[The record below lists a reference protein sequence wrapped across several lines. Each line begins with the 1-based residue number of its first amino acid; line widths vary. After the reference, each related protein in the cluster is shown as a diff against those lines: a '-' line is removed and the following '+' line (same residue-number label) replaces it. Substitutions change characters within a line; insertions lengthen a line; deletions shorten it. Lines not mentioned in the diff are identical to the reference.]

1 MERHRISENFWALVL
16 SYKTAPVAIR
26 ERAALTNTELVSF
39 LDSIKQFTRVNEAF
53 VLSTCN
59 RTEIYYSAN
68 ENLSKELIALLS
80 LTKGYASAEL
90 LRPHF
95 QEIND
100 TNEAARHLFKVA
112 LGLDA
117 QILGDL
123 QIINQVKKAYQ
134 ATADLQLAGPYL
146 HRLLHTIFF
155 ANKKVQQET
164 AFRDG
169 AASIS
174 YATTELIYE
183 LAENISN
190 PQILVAGLGEI
201 GADTVRNL
209 VAHGGAEII
218 VCNRTCE
225 KAMALATELEHAVKV
240 IPFED
245 LHVATQQADIIV
257 SGINS
262 GNHFF
267 THDYFGQN
275 KGIKYLIDLSMPRSI
290 DPELENIPG
299 ILLYNID
306 QINDK
311 VNQALARRRAA
322 IPAVNAII
330 DAAMLEFEDWSK
342 EMMVSPTINKL
353 KNALEQLR
361 QEELHRYVKQM
372 DAEQQ
377 ELVDRVTKNLM
388 QKVLKLPVLQLKAAC
403 KRGEAETLIDVL
415 NDLFNLEKS
424 KNEPVH

>member
-1 MERHRISENFWALVL
+1 MSENFWALTL
-16 SYKTAPVAIR
+16 SYKTASVSIR
-26 ERAALTNTELVSF
+26 ERAALSNTELIAF
-39 LDSIKQFTRVNEAF
+39 LGSIKQYTKATEAF

-59 RTEIYYSAN
+59 RTEIYYSAD
-68 ENLSKELIALLS
+68 ENLSKELILLLA
-80 LTKGYASAEL
+80 LTKGIGSAEEIK
-90 LRPHF
+90 PYF
-95 QEIND
+95 QEINN
-100 TNEAARHLFKVA
+100 TKEATRHLFRVA
-112 LGLDA
+112 LGLEA

-134 ATADLQLAGPYL
+134 ATADMQLAGPFL

-169 AASIS
+169 AASVS

-183 LAENISN
+183 LSENIAN

-209 VAHGGAEII
+209 VAHGGAEIW
-218 VCNRTCE
+218 VCNRTYE
-225 KAMALATELEHAVKV
+225 KSQKLAEELEHKIKV

-245 LHVATQQADIIV
+245 LAVAVQQADVLV
-257 SGINS
+257 SGINTGS
-262 GNHFF
+262 HFF
-267 THDYFGQN
+267 TGEFFGQIE
-275 KGIKYLIDLSMPRSI
+275 GIKLLIDLGMPRSI
-290 DPELENIPG
+290 DPDLENTPG

-311 VNQALARRRAA
+311 VNQALAKREAA

-330 DAAMLEFEDWSK
+330 EAAIAEFEDWSK
-342 EMMVSPTINKL
+342 EMIVSPTINKL
-353 KNALEQLR
+353 KNALEQIR
-361 QEELHRYVKQM
+361 QEELLRYVKQM

-377 ELVDRVTKNLM
+377 DLVDKVTKNLM

-415 NDLFNLEKS
+415 NDLFNLEKVENQS
-424 KNEPVH
+424 VH